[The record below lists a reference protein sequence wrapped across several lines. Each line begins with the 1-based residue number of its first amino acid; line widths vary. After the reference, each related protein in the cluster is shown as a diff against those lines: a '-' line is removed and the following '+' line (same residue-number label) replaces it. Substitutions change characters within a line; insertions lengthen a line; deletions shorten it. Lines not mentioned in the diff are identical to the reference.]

1 MQTTPPNPQDPELWI
16 EQTFDC
22 PAVRNGGLFRTSLKA
37 VESGVGM
44 ARFKAELRR
53 RKYRALENNGHI
65 VVFCNTLPVEIIS
78 SGPGKGS
85 PPPSGG

>member
-1 MQTTPPNPQDPELWI
+1 MQTTSPNPQDPELWI

-85 PPPSGG
+85 PAP